1 MLFRSRFLEVLKAAG
16 CSVRVRGD
24 AQGVEVSRDMSRP
37 LAGVDV
43 DMSDMSDLVP
53 TMAAIAACASSPTV
67 IRGVGFIRS
76 KESDRLGDLAAE
88 LCKCGVRTEVQP
100 DGLRIEP
107 RPLRSSVLVP
117 HDDHRLA
124 MSLALLG
131 LVQPDV
137 SVEDPDVVGKSWPN
151 YWSAMSSGLGL
162 AVVG

>member
-1 MLFRSRFLEVLKAAG
+1 M
-16 CSVRVRGD
+16 CS
-24 AQGVEVSRDMSRP
+24 
-37 LAGVDV
+37 
-43 DMSDMSDLVP
+43 SDL
-53 TMAAIAACASSPTV
+53 
-67 IRGVGFIRS
+67 
-76 KESDRLGDLAAE
+76 
-88 LCKCGVRTEVQP
+88 TEVQP

-107 RPLRSSVLVP
+107 LPLRSSVLVP